1 MDDDKKQQQEG
12 MNLNINFD
20 TTPILFTDNVM
31 MNTNSDGITL
41 NFLQQLMNTNQLRV
55 VGRVGMSREHAKKLV
70 KEMGRLLAMTEGQG
84 STMDT
89 KKKN

>member
-1 MDDDKKQQQEG
+1 MNNDEKQQE

-20 TTPILFTDNVM
+20 QSPVLYTDNVM
-31 MNTNSDGITL
+31 MNTNQDGLTL

-55 VGRVGMSREHAKKLV
+55 VARVGMSREHAKKLV
-70 KEMGRLLAMTEGQG
+70 KELGKLLAMTEGVG
-84 STMDT
+84 STNEA